1 MDRQFSPS
9 PEPPRQTPAFDST
22 LSTSVFSIAS
32 IFRMIFSFAGML
44 GVGLIGKVFYT
55 LHSFPVDG
63 DLWWHIKIG
72 QGILATHHFPTSESY
87 SFTAAG
93 QHWRAYEWL
102 GEVLLA
108 LVYRVGGLR
117 GLGLLL
123 IVLGSLLAMA
133 LYNYTSMR
141 CGNPKAGFLA
151 TALLINL
158 ATSFNLR
165 PQMLAYLFLIL
176 TLIIL
181 ERFRMGRRGAIWLL
195 PLLMLVWINTH
206 GLWIIGLGTI
216 GAYLASGLLSI
227 RLGSIESQC
236 WSVAERRQL
245 TAVFLLSL
253 MAILIT
259 PYGAGLA
266 TYPFQ
271 MSSSPVGLA
280 NISEWQPMTFFL
292 SGNRLF
298 LGLVLGFLAVQVLV
312 RPKWRLEE
320 LGLFL
325 FGTMMAFLHAR
336 FLSLFV
342 VFFAPVFVMILAPW
356 LPKYD
361 RAKERYA
368 LNAAIILGMVGAMVW
383 YFPTSSDYSRI
394 VEKKFPIAAV
404 QYLNT
409 HSVPGPMYNSNEFGG
424 YLLWARGPEHKVFID
439 GRSEIYEPAG
449 ILSDQVALLDLK
461 PGSLTVLQKYK
472 IQSCLIWRDEALA
485 TVLAALPDWQRVYA
499 DDTSVLFIRQQ
510 STIGPDTRVTPVA
523 SD

>member
-1 MDRQFSPS
+1 
-9 PEPPRQTPAFDST
+9 
-22 LSTSVFSIAS
+22 
-32 IFRMIFSFAGML
+32 
-44 GVGLIGKVFYT
+44 
-55 LHSFPVDG
+55 
-63 DLWWHIKIG
+63 
-72 QGILATHHFPTSESY
+72 
-87 SFTAAG
+87 
-93 QHWRAYEWL
+93 
-102 GEVLLA
+102 
-108 LVYRVGGLR
+108 
-117 GLGLLL
+117 
-123 IVLGSLLAMA
+123 
-133 LYNYTSMR
+133 
-141 CGNPKAGFLA
+141 
-151 TALLINL
+151 
-158 ATSFNLR
+158 
-165 PQMLAYLFLIL
+165 
-176 TLIIL
+176 
-181 ERFRMGRRGAIWLL
+181 
-195 PLLMLVWINTH
+195 
-206 GLWIIGLGTI
+206 
-216 GAYLASGLLSI
+216 
-227 RLGSIESQC
+227 
-236 WSVAERRQL
+236 VAERRQL
-245 TAVFLLSL
+245 TAVFLLSV

-292 SGNRLF
+292 SGNKLF

-342 VFFAPVFVMILAPW
+342 VLFAPVFVMILAPW

-394 VEKKFPIAAV
+394 VEKKFPIAAL

-472 IQSCLIWRDEALA
+472 IQSCLLWRDEALA
-485 TVLAALPDWQRVYA
+485 TVLSALSDWKRVYA

-510 STIGPDTRVTPVA
+510 STIGPDTRVSPGA